1 MAIESALILI
11 GIISFALVIMRVLVG
26 MCNVIGAGYTA
37 F

>member
-1 MAIESALILI
+1 MAIETAFILI
-11 GIISFALVIMRVLVG
+11 GIISFALVVARVLVG